1 MTAVQRFADGIR
13 TRRLEERQRISQAS
27 HRLVLLAEK
36 RLFRAAIRLREQAEM
51 LGDYIRQGESV
62 LDVAC
67 GAGYLSKYL
76 EEMYAAKPT
85 GLDVTDFRA
94 VPISFR
100 SFDGTSIPFPERT
113 FDHVVLSFVL
123 HHSHDPMTL
132 VQECRRVARRSIM
145 IFEDLPETLF
155 GRIRLFLHVS
165 ICALFYPFRPAGIAD
180 YRSALMWLNNKA
192 VNVVRIAMPPERPTL
207 YPRFLLV
214 YRLSMTEAA

>member
-1 MTAVQRFADGIR
+1 MIAVQRFANGIR
-13 TRRLEERQRISQAS
+13 TRRLKERQHISQVS
-27 HRLVLLAEK
+27 HRLILLAEK
-36 RLFRAAIRLREQAEM
+36 LLFRPSIRLREQAEM
-51 LGDYIRQGESV
+51 LGDYVRQGESV
-62 LDVAC
+62 LDVGC

-76 EEMYAAKPT
+76 EEMYAVKPT

-94 VPISFR
+94 IPISFR

-132 VQECRRVARRSIM
+132 IQECHRVARRNII
-145 IFEDLPETLF
+145 IFEDLPDRLF

-165 ICALFYPFRPAGIAD
+165 ICALFYSFRPARNAD
-180 YRSALMWLNNKA
+180 YRFALVWLNDKA
-192 VNVVRIAMPPERPTL
+192 VDVVRIAMPPERLTL

-214 YRLSMTEAA
+214 YAFADD